1 MRFKLFWNN
10 LHKVL
15 QVGLCLLF
23 FGSAPLLIVI
33 ALDALSIIDAGNGLV
48 FGLLTLL
55 TFYPSLVLIAVGGVL
70 TLLMRRKKSQVKF
83 SFRVVYLLKNDV
95 RLGYKLA
102 VISTISSYV
111 SNYRRRNKTI
121 FWA

>member
-23 FGSAPLLIVI
+23 FGSAPLLIVL
-33 ALDALSIIDAGNGLV
+33 ALDALSIIEAGNALA

-55 TFYPSLVLIAVGGVL
+55 TFYPSLVLIVVGGVL
-70 TLLMRRKKSQVKF
+70 TLIKRSKNRR
-83 SFRVVYLLKNDV
+83 
-95 RLGYKLA
+95 
-102 VISTISSYV
+102 
-111 SNYRRRNKTI
+111 
-121 FWA
+121 

>member
-1 MRFKLFWNN
+1 MHLARLMAVMVKKQNMRFKLFWNK

-33 ALDALSIIDAGNGLV
+33 ALDALSVLDAGNGLG

-55 TFYPSLVLIAVGGVL
+55 TFYPSLVLIVVGGVL
-70 TLLMRRKKSQVKF
+70 TLLKRRK
-83 SFRVVYLLKNDV
+83 N
-95 RLGYKLA
+95 
-102 VISTISSYV
+102 
-111 SNYRRRNKTI
+111 RR
-121 FWA
+121 

>member
-1 MRFKLFWNN
+1 VYIKKQAMRVKLFWNN

-55 TFYPSLVLIAVGGVL
+55 TFYPSLVLIAVGVVL
-70 TLLMRRKKSQVKF
+70 TLVKRRKKSRVK
-83 SFRVVYLLKNDV
+83 
-95 RLGYKLA
+95 
-102 VISTISSYV
+102 
-111 SNYRRRNKTI
+111 
-121 FWA
+121 

>member
-1 MRFKLFWNN
+1 MHFKLFWNK

-33 ALDALSIIDAGNGLV
+33 ALDALSVLDAGNAMA

-55 TFYPSLVLIAVGGVL
+55 TFYPSLVLIVVGGVL
-70 TLLMRRKKSQVKF
+70 TLLKRRK
-83 SFRVVYLLKNDV
+83 N
-95 RLGYKLA
+95 
-102 VISTISSYV
+102 
-111 SNYRRRNKTI
+111 RR
-121 FWA
+121 

>member
-33 ALDALSIIDAGNGLV
+33 VLDALSIIDAGNAFA

-55 TFYPSLVLIAVGGVL
+55 TFYPSLVLIGVGGVNIDKE
-70 TLLMRRKKSQVKF
+70 KKKIP
-83 SFRVVYLLKNDV
+83 
-95 RLGYKLA
+95 G
-102 VISTISSYV
+102 
-111 SNYRRRNKTI
+111 
-121 FWA
+121 

>member
-1 MRFKLFWNN
+1 MRFKLFWNK

-33 ALDALSIIDAGNGLV
+33 ALDALSVLDAGNGLA

-55 TFYPSLVLIAVGGVL
+55 TFYPSLVLIVVGGVL
-70 TLLMRRKKSQVKF
+70 TLIKRRKKSQVK
-83 SFRVVYLLKNDV
+83 
-95 RLGYKLA
+95 
-102 VISTISSYV
+102 
-111 SNYRRRNKTI
+111 
-121 FWA
+121 

>member
-1 MRFKLFWNN
+1 MRFKLFWNK

-33 ALDALSIIDAGNGLV
+33 ALDALSVLDAGNAMA

-55 TFYPSLVLIAVGGVL
+55 TFYPSLVLIVVGGVL
-70 TLLMRRKKSQVKF
+70 TLLKRRKNS
-83 SFRVVYLLKNDV
+83 R
-95 RLGYKLA
+95 
-102 VISTISSYV
+102 
-111 SNYRRRNKTI
+111 
-121 FWA
+121 

>member
-1 MRFKLFWNN
+1 MRFKLFWNK

-33 ALDALSIIDAGNGLV
+33 ALDALSIIDAGNALA

-55 TFYPSLVLIAVGGVL
+55 TFYPSLVLIGVGGVL
-70 TLLMRRKKSQVKF
+70 TLIKRRKKSQVK
-83 SFRVVYLLKNDV
+83 
-95 RLGYKLA
+95 
-102 VISTISSYV
+102 
-111 SNYRRRNKTI
+111 
-121 FWA
+121 

>member
-33 ALDALSIIDAGNGLV
+33 ALDALSIIDAGNALGL
-48 FGLLTLL
+48 GLLTLL
-55 TFYPSLVLIAVGGVL
+55 TFYPSLVLIVVGIAL
-70 TLLMRRKKSQVKF
+70 TIVKRIKKP
-83 SFRVVYLLKNDV
+83 R
-95 RLGYKLA
+95 
-102 VISTISSYV
+102 
-111 SNYRRRNKTI
+111 
-121 FWA
+121 